1 MSNCSEVWAKWQKIL
16 SLLFA
21 LCWEI
26 FSWAL
31 QPWADK
37 REKKKV
43 IPLFE
48 TKHFMSSVRQRGLN
62 TSQQNNVCFYDGF
75 KYLLTH
81 EDWTGGA
88 LAQSHAYIRVPSV
101 RSALQPDSTLY
112 QTSSVWKWEI
122 NIKTGSNC
130 PGWQGQFKS
139 RASAAD
145 NSLHLIFHLLHWQ
158 FNGRENMF
166 PPISLSPTRNYDRC
180 QTWCHIR
187 DLCVSFCPVW

>member
-1 MSNCSEVWAKWQKIL
+1 MKSNSSEVWAKWQKTF

-37 REKKKV
+37 REKKEA

-62 TSQQNNVCFYDGF
+62 TSRQNNVCFYDGF

-88 LAQSHAYIRVPSV
+88 YIRVPSV
-101 RSALQPDSTLY
+101 RSALQPESTLSCTKHHLY
-112 QTSSVWKWEI
+112 GREI
-122 NIKTGSNC
+122 NVKTGSNC

-145 NSLHLIFHLLHWQ
+145 DSLHLMFHLLHWQ

-166 PPISLSPTRNYDRC
+166 PPPSLSPTRNHDRC
-180 QTWCHIR
+180 QTWCHMR
-187 DLCVSFCPVW
+187 DPCISFCPVW